1 MSNNELHVIFGT
13 GPVGKATARE
23 LVKLGKRVRMVNR
36 SGKATDLPSEVEVVK
51 GDAYSAATVTEL
63 TKGATSVYQCAQ
75 PEYHEWVEKFPP
87 LQAAI
92 LEGTAA
98 NGAKLIVVE
107 NLYMYG
113 DTNGKPMTE
122 NTPYNPNTRKGKVR
136 AALSEALMAAHKSGK
151 VRVAIGR
158 ASDFIGPEYMV
169 SGNLVVYPA
178 LAGKAANAVGNLDA
192 PHSFT
197 YIPDFGKALAILG
210 THDEALGQVWHV
222 PSPAPLSQ
230 RDLLTMIYKE
240 AGNPPKMRA
249 AGRMM
254 MSIIGLFNA
263 GSREMVEMMY
273 EFEKPFILDSS
284 KFERTF
290 GMKATPIEQAVR
302 ETVAWFR
309 AHPKTKEARA
319 A

>member
-1 MSNNELHVIFGT
+1 MNDNQLHVIFGT

-23 LVKLGKRVRMVNR
+23 LVKRGQRVRMVNR
-36 SGKATDLPSEVEVVK
+36 SGKASDLPAGVEVVR

-63 TKGATSVYQCAQ
+63 TKGAAAVYQCAQ

-87 LQAAI
+87 LQAAV

-113 DTNGKPMTE
+113 DTDGKPLTE
-122 NTPYNPNTRKGKVR
+122 DLPNNPNTRKGKVR
-136 AALSEALMAAHKSGK
+136 AAMSEALLAAHKSGK

-158 ASDFIGPEYMV
+158 ASDFIGPEYSV
-169 SGNLVVYPA
+169 GGDLVVYPA
-178 LAGKAANAVGNLDA
+178 LAGKTANALGNLDA

-197 YIPDFGKALAILG
+197 YVPDFGKVMATLG
-210 THDEALGQVWHV
+210 TCDEALGQIWHA
-222 PSPAPLSQ
+222 PSPAPLTQ
-230 RDLLTMIYKE
+230 RALLTMIYNE
-240 AGNPPKMRA
+240 AGQPPKMRA
-249 AGRMM
+249 GGRLM
-254 MSIIGLFNA
+254 MSLFGLFNKGA
-263 GSREMVEMMY
+263 RETVEMMY

-290 GMKATPIEQAVR
+290 GMQATPIEQAVR
-302 ETVAWFR
+302 ETVAWFKS
-309 AHPKTKEARA
+309 HPKV
-319 A
+319 